1 MVSFVLRRFA
11 GMIPILFLIT
21 VAVFLV
27 MQVLPGDPA
36 RMILGQEATEEAI
49 AAVRERLGLNQ
60 PLYMQYFSWLGNVL
74 TGDLGRSMVD
84 NTPVAGIILNAL
96 PVTLQVVGLA
106 LVIALLIGVPA
117 GVIAATSPGRVGD
130 SVATFIG
137 LSCISLPGFW
147 VAILMLYFFS
157 LYLGWLPSSG
167 FVRPTDDLWQSFLH
181 SLMPAIA
188 LGLRPAGIFMRLVR
202 SSMLEVMKSDY
213 VRTARAKGLT
223 SRVVILRHGLRTSL
237 IPLVTILS
245 VEFAALL
252 GNVVVIDT
260 IFGLPG
266 FGRLIFNSVLRLD
279 MTMMQSL
286 VLIFALAVIV
296 INLLTDI
303 LYSILDPRIK
313 ER

>member
-1 MVSFVLRRFA
+1 MALFVLRRFM

-21 VAVFLV
+21 IGVFLV

-36 RMILGQEATEEAI
+36 RMILGQEATPESLE
-49 AAVRERLGLNQ
+49 AVRERLGLNQ
-60 PLYMQYFSWLGNVL
+60 PLHMQYLSWLGNVM

-84 NTPVAGIILNAL
+84 NSPVSRAILNAL
-96 PVTLQVVGLA
+96 PVTLQITALALLVGL
-106 LVIALLIGVPA
+106 VIGVPA
-117 GVIAATSPGRVGD
+117 GVIAATSPGRLGD
-130 SVATFIG
+130 GVATFIG
-137 LSCISLPGFW
+137 LTCISLPGFW
-147 VAILMLYFFS
+147 VAVLLLYVFS
-157 LYLGWLPSSG
+157 LWLGWLPSSG
-167 FVRPTDDLWQSFLH
+167 FVRFSVDPWQSFLH
-181 SLMPAIA
+181 SIMPAIA

-202 SSMLEVMKSDY
+202 SSMIEVMKSDY

-223 SRVVILRHGLRTSL
+223 ARAVILRHGLRTSL

-279 MTMMQSL
+279 LTMMQSL
-286 VLIFALAVIV
+286 VLIFAVAVIV
-296 INLLTDI
+296 INLVTDI
-303 LYSILDPRIK
+303 LYFILDPRIK

>member
-36 RMILGQEATEEAI
+36 RMILGQEATEEAL

-117 GVIAATSPGRVGD
+117 GVIAATSPGRIGD

>member
-1 MVSFVLRRFA
+1 
-11 GMIPILFLIT
+11 
-21 VAVFLV
+21 
-27 MQVLPGDPA
+27 
-36 RMILGQEATEEAI
+36 
-49 AAVRERLGLNQ
+49 
-60 PLYMQYFSWLGNVL
+60 
-74 TGDLGRSMVD
+74 
-84 NTPVAGIILNAL
+84 
-96 PVTLQVVGLA
+96 
-106 LVIALLIGVPA
+106 
-117 GVIAATSPGRVGD
+117 
-130 SVATFIG
+130 
-137 LSCISLPGFW
+137 
-147 VAILMLYFFS
+147 
-157 LYLGWLPSSG
+157 
-167 FVRPTDDLWQSFLH
+167 
-181 SLMPAIA
+181 
-188 LGLRPAGIFMRLVR
+188 MRLVR

-223 SRVVILRHGLRTSL
+223 GRVVILRHGLRTSL

>member
-1 MVSFVLRRFA
+1 MVFFVLRRML

-21 VAVFLV
+21 IGVFLV

-36 RMILGQEATEEAI
+36 RMILGQEATPEAL

-60 PLYMQYFSWLGNVL
+60 PLHMQYLSWLGNVM

-84 NTPVAGIILNAL
+84 NSPVSRAILNAL
-96 PVTLQVVGLA
+96 PVTLQITALAVLVGL
-106 LVIALLIGVPA
+106 VIGVPA
-117 GVIAATSPGRVGD
+117 GVIAATSPGRIGD
-130 SVATFIG
+130 GVATFIG
-137 LSCISLPGFW
+137 LTCISLPGFW
-147 VAILMLYFFS
+147 VAVLLLYVFS
-157 LYLGWLPSSG
+157 LWLGWLPSSG
-167 FVRPTDDLWQSFLH
+167 FVRFSEDPWQSLLH
-181 SLMPAIA
+181 SIMPAIA

-202 SSMLEVMKSDY
+202 SSMIEVMKSDY

-223 SRVVILRHGLRTSL
+223 ARAVILRHGLRTSL

-279 MTMMQSL
+279 LTMMQSL
-286 VLIFALAVIV
+286 VLIFAVAVIV
-296 INLLTDI
+296 INLVTDI
-303 LYSILDPRIK
+303 LYFILDPRIK

>member
-36 RMILGQEATEEAI
+36 RMILGQEATEEAL

>member
-1 MVSFVLRRFA
+1 MLAFVFRRFL
-11 GMIPILFLIT
+11 GMIPILLLIT
-21 VAVFLV
+21 IGVFLV

-36 RMILGQEATEEAI
+36 RMILGQEATAEAL
-49 AAVRERLGLNQ
+49 AAVRERLGLNE
-60 PLYMQYFSWLGNVL
+60 PLYMQYLIWLGNVL

-84 NTPVAGIILNAL
+84 NSPIARAVLYAL
-96 PVTLQVVGLA
+96 PVTLQISVLA
-106 LVIALLIGVPA
+106 LVIALLIGIPA
-117 GVIAATSPGRVGD
+117 GVIAATRPGIVGD
-130 SVATFIG
+130 GVATFIG

-147 VAILMLYFFS
+147 VAILLLYFFS

-167 FVRPTDDLWQSFLH
+167 FVRLSEDWVASLRH
-181 SLMPAIA
+181 SIMPAIA

-202 SSMLEVMKSDY
+202 SSMLEAMKSDY
-213 VRTARAKGLT
+213 IRTARAKGLAA
-223 SRVVILRHGLRTSL
+223 RAVMLRHGLRTSL

-266 FGRLIFNSVLRLD
+266 FGRLIYNSVLRLD
-279 MTMMQSL
+279 LTMMQSL
-286 VLIFALAVIV
+286 VLIFAVAVIL
-296 INLLTDI
+296 INLLTDV
-303 LYSILDPRIK
+303 LYFILDPRIK

>member
-1 MVSFVLRRFA
+1 MLAFVFRRFL

-21 VAVFLV
+21 LAVFLV

-36 RMILGQEATEEAI
+36 LMILGQEATPEAL

-60 PLYMQYFSWLGNVL
+60 PLYMQYLSWVGGVL

-84 NTPVAGIILNAL
+84 NAPIARAILNAL
-96 PVTLQVVGLA
+96 PVTLQISVLALLLGLA
-106 LVIALLIGVPA
+106 IGVPA
-117 GVIAATSPGRVGD
+117 GVIAATRRGGIGD
-130 SVATFIG
+130 AVATFIG
-137 LSCISLPGFW
+137 FTCISLPGFW
-147 VAILMLYFFS
+147 VAILLLYLFS

-167 FVRPTDDLWQSFLH
+167 FVRLH
-181 SLMPAIA
+181 EDWVASLTHSIMPAIA

-202 SSMLEVMKSDY
+202 SSMLESMKSDY

-223 SRVVILRHGLRTSL
+223 PRAVTLRHGLRTSL
-237 IPLVTILS
+237 IPLVTVMS

-266 FGRLIFNSVLRLD
+266 FGRLIYNSVLRLD
-279 MTMMQSL
+279 LTMMQSL
-286 VLIFALAVIV
+286 VLIFALSVIA

-303 LYSILDPRIK
+303 VYFILDPRIK

>member
-117 GVIAATSPGRVGD
+117 GVIAATSPGRIGD

>member
-1 MVSFVLRRFA
+1 MVFFVLRRMM

-21 VAVFLV
+21 IGVFLV

-36 RMILGQEATEEAI
+36 RMILGQEATPEAL

-60 PLYMQYFSWLGNVL
+60 PLHMQYLSWLGNVM

-84 NTPVAGIILNAL
+84 NSPVSRAILNAL
-96 PVTLQVVGLA
+96 PVTLQITALAVLVGL
-106 LVIALLIGVPA
+106 VIGVPA
-117 GVIAATSPGRVGD
+117 GVIAATSPGRIGD
-130 SVATFIG
+130 GVATFIG
-137 LSCISLPGFW
+137 LTCISLPGFW
-147 VAILMLYFFS
+147 VAVLLLYVFS
-157 LYLGWLPSSG
+157 LWLGWLPSSG
-167 FVRPTDDLWQSFLH
+167 FVRFSEDPWQSLLH
-181 SLMPAIA
+181 SIMPAIA

-202 SSMLEVMKSDY
+202 SSMIEVMKSDY

-223 SRVVILRHGLRTSL
+223 ARAVILRHGLRTSL

-279 MTMMQSL
+279 LTMMQSL
-286 VLIFALAVIV
+286 VLIFAVAVIV
-296 INLLTDI
+296 INLVTDI
-303 LYSILDPRIK
+303 LYFILDPRIK

>member
-1 MVSFVLRRFA
+1 MALFVLRRFM

-21 VAVFLV
+21 IGVFLV

-36 RMILGQEATEEAI
+36 RMILGQEATDEAL

-60 PLYMQYFSWLGNVL
+60 PLHMQYLSWLGNVL

-96 PVTLQVVGLA
+96 PVTLQVTGLA
-106 LVIALLIGVPA
+106 LVIGLLIGVPT
-117 GVIAATSPGRVGD
+117 GVIAATSPGRIGD
-130 SVATFIG
+130 GLASFIG
-137 LSCISLPGFW
+137 LTCISLPGFW
-147 VAILMLYFFS
+147 VAILMLYIFS

-167 FVRPTDDLWQSFLH
+167 FVRLSEDPWQSFLH

-213 VRTARAKGLT
+213 VRTARAKGLA
-223 SRVVILRHGLRTSL
+223 SRAVILRHGLRTSL

-279 MTMMQSL
+279 LTMMQSL
-286 VLIFALAVIV
+286 VLIFAVAVIV
-296 INLLTDI
+296 INLVTDI
-303 LYSILDPRIK
+303 VYSILDPRIK

>member
-21 VAVFLV
+21 IVVFLV
-27 MQVLPGDPA
+27 MQALPGDPA
-36 RMILGQEATEEAI
+36 RMILGQEATEEAL

-60 PLYMQYFSWLGNVL
+60 PLYMQYLAWLGNVL

-84 NTPVAGIILNAL
+84 NTPVAGIIQNAL
-96 PVTLQVVGLA
+96 PVTLQVTGLA

-117 GVIAATSPGRVGD
+117 GVIAATSPGRIGD

-137 LSCISLPGFW
+137 LTCISLPGFW

-167 FVRPTDDLWQSFLH
+167 FVRPTDDLWQSFIH

-223 SRVVILRHGLRTSL
+223 GRAVILRHGLRTSL

-266 FGRLIFNSVLRLD
+266 FGRLIYNSVLRLD

-286 VLIFALAVIV
+286 VLIFAVAVIV

-303 LYSILDPRIK
+303 LYSVLDPRIK

>member
-21 VAVFLV
+21 IVVFLV
-27 MQVLPGDPA
+27 MQALPGDPA
-36 RMILGQEATEEAI
+36 RMILGQEATEEAL
-49 AAVRERLGLNQ
+49 AALRERLGLNQ
-60 PLYMQYFSWLGNVL
+60 PLHMQYLSWLGNVL

-84 NTPVAGIILNAL
+84 NTPVVGIIQNAL
-96 PVTLQVVGLA
+96 PVTLQVTGLA
-106 LVIALLIGVPA
+106 LIIALLIGVPA
-117 GVIAATSPGRVGD
+117 GVIAATSPGRIGD

-137 LSCISLPGFW
+137 LTCISLPGFW

-167 FVRPTDDLWQSFLH
+167 FVRPTDDLWQSFMH

-223 SRVVILRHGLRTSL
+223 GRAVILRHGLRTSL

-266 FGRLIFNSVLRLD
+266 FGRLIYNSVLRLD

-286 VLIFALAVIV
+286 VLIFAVAVIV

-303 LYSILDPRIK
+303 LYSVLDPRIK

>member
-1 MVSFVLRRFA
+1 
-11 GMIPILFLIT
+11 
-21 VAVFLV
+21 
-27 MQVLPGDPA
+27 
-36 RMILGQEATEEAI
+36 
-49 AAVRERLGLNQ
+49 
-60 PLYMQYFSWLGNVL
+60 
-74 TGDLGRSMVD
+74 
-84 NTPVAGIILNAL
+84 
-96 PVTLQVVGLA
+96 
-106 LVIALLIGVPA
+106 
-117 GVIAATSPGRVGD
+117 
-130 SVATFIG
+130 
-137 LSCISLPGFW
+137 
-147 VAILMLYFFS
+147 
-157 LYLGWLPSSG
+157 
-167 FVRPTDDLWQSFLH
+167 
-181 SLMPAIA
+181 
-188 LGLRPAGIFMRLVR
+188 MRLVR

>member
-1 MVSFVLRRFA
+1 MLAFVFRRFL
-11 GMIPILFLIT
+11 GMIPILLLIT
-21 VAVFLV
+21 IGVFLV

-36 RMILGQEATEEAI
+36 RMILGQEATAEAL

-60 PLYMQYFSWLGNVL
+60 PLYMQYLIWLGNVL

-84 NTPVAGIILNAL
+84 NSPIARAILYAL
-96 PVTLQVVGLA
+96 PVTLQISVLA
-106 LVIALLIGVPA
+106 LVIALLIGIPA
-117 GVIAATSPGRVGD
+117 GVIAATRPGIVGD
-130 SVATFIG
+130 GVATIIG

-147 VAILMLYFFS
+147 VAILLLYFFS

-167 FVRPTDDLWQSFLH
+167 FVRLNEDWVASLSH
-181 SLMPAIA
+181 SIMPAIA

-202 SSMLEVMKSDY
+202 SSMLEAMKSDY
-213 VRTARAKGLT
+213 VRTARAKGLAA
-223 SRVVILRHGLRTSL
+223 RAVMLRHGLRTSL

-266 FGRLIFNSVLRLD
+266 FGRLIYNSVLRLD
-279 MTMMQSL
+279 LTMMQSL
-286 VLIFALAVIV
+286 VLIFAVAVIL

-303 LYSILDPRIK
+303 LYFILDPRIK

>member
-36 RMILGQEATEEAI
+36 RMILGQEATEEAL

-117 GVIAATSPGRVGD
+117 GVIAATSPGRIGD

-223 SRVVILRHGLRTSL
+223 GRVVILRHGLRTSL

>member
-1 MVSFVLRRFA
+1 MASFVLRRFV

-21 VAVFLV
+21 IGVFLV

-36 RMILGQEATEEAI
+36 RMILGQEATEEAL

-60 PLYMQYFSWLGNVL
+60 PLYMQYLSWLGNLL

-84 NTPVAGIILNAL
+84 NTPVAGIILKAL
-96 PVTLQVVGLA
+96 PVTLQVTGLA

-117 GVIAATSPGRVGD
+117 GVIAATSPGRLGD

-137 LSCISLPGFW
+137 LTCISLPGFW

-213 VRTARAKGLT
+213 VRTARAKGL
-223 SRVVILRHGLRTSL
+223 SGRAVILRHGLRTSL

-296 INLLTDI
+296 INLVTDI
-303 LYSILDPRIK
+303 LYSVLDPRIK

>member
-1 MVSFVLRRFA
+1 
-11 GMIPILFLIT
+11 
-21 VAVFLV
+21 
-27 MQVLPGDPA
+27 
-36 RMILGQEATEEAI
+36 
-49 AAVRERLGLNQ
+49 
-60 PLYMQYFSWLGNVL
+60 
-74 TGDLGRSMVD
+74 
-84 NTPVAGIILNAL
+84 
-96 PVTLQVVGLA
+96 
-106 LVIALLIGVPA
+106 
-117 GVIAATSPGRVGD
+117 
-130 SVATFIG
+130 
-137 LSCISLPGFW
+137 
-147 VAILMLYFFS
+147 MLYIFS

-167 FVRPTDDLWQSFLH
+167 FVRLSEDPWQSFLH

-213 VRTARAKGLT
+213 VRTARAKGLA
-223 SRVVILRHGLRTSL
+223 SRAVILRHGLRTSL

-279 MTMMQSL
+279 LTMMQSL
-286 VLIFALAVIV
+286 VLIFAVAVIV
-296 INLLTDI
+296 INLVTDI
-303 LYSILDPRIK
+303 VYSILDPRIK

>member
-1 MVSFVLRRFA
+1 MAFFVLRRFL

-21 VAVFLV
+21 IGVFLV

-36 RMILGQEATEEAI
+36 RMILGQEATDEAL

-60 PLYMQYFSWLGNVL
+60 PLYMQYLSWLGNVL

-96 PVTLQVVGLA
+96 PVTLQVTGLA
-106 LVIALLIGVPA
+106 LVIALLIGVPT
-117 GVIAATSPGRVGD
+117 GVIAATSRSRIGD
-130 SVATFIG
+130 GMASFIG
-137 LSCISLPGFW
+137 LTCISLPGFW
-147 VAILMLYFFS
+147 VAILMLYIFS

-167 FVRPTDDLWQSFLH
+167 FVRLSEDPWQSFLH

-213 VRTARAKGLT
+213 VRTARAKGLA
-223 SRVVILRHGLRTSL
+223 SRTVILRHGLRTSL

-266 FGRLIFNSVLRLD
+266 FGRLIFNSVLRMDL
-279 MTMMQSL
+279 TMMQSL
-286 VLIFALAVIV
+286 VLIFAVAVIV
-296 INLLTDI
+296 INLVTDI
-303 LYSILDPRIK
+303 VYSILDPRIK

>member
-1 MVSFVLRRFA
+1 MAGFVLRRFL

-21 VAVFLV
+21 IGVFLV

-36 RMILGQEATEEAI
+36 RMILGQEATPEAL

-60 PLYMQYFSWLGNVL
+60 PLHMQYLSWLGNVM

-84 NTPVAGIILNAL
+84 NAPVSRAILNAL
-96 PVTLQVVGLA
+96 PVTLQVTGLA

-117 GVIAATSPGRVGD
+117 GVIAATSPGRLGD
-130 SVATFIG
+130 GVATFIG
-137 LSCISLPGFW
+137 LTCISLPGFW
-147 VAILMLYFFS
+147 VAILMLYVFS
-157 LYLGWLPSSG
+157 LYLGWLPSSS
-167 FVRPTDDLWQSFLH
+167 FVRITDDPWRSFLH

-202 SSMLEVMKSDY
+202 SSMVEVMKSDY

-223 SRVVILRHGLRTSL
+223 SRAVILRHGLRTSL

-279 MTMMQSL
+279 LTMMQSL
-286 VLIFALAVIV
+286 VLIFALAVIA

-303 LYSILDPRIK
+303 VYFILDPRIK

>member
-1 MVSFVLRRFA
+1 MATFVLRRFA
-11 GMIPILFLIT
+11 AMIPILFLIT
-21 VAVFLV
+21 IGVFLV

-36 RMILGQEATEEAI
+36 RMILGQEATDEAL

-60 PLYMQYFSWLGNVL
+60 PLHMQYLTWLGNVL

-84 NTPVAGIILNAL
+84 NTPVAGVILNAL
-96 PVTLQVVGLA
+96 PVTLQVTGLA
-106 LVIALLIGVPA
+106 LIIALLIGVPT
-117 GVIAATSPGRVGD
+117 GVIAATSPARIGD
-130 SVATFIG
+130 GVASIIG
-137 LSCISLPGFW
+137 LTCISLPGFW
-147 VAILMLYFFS
+147 VAILMLYLFS

-167 FVRPTDDLWQSFLH
+167 FVRLSENPWQSFLH

-223 SRVVILRHGLRTSL
+223 GRAVILRHGLRTSM
-237 IPLVTILS
+237 IPLLTILS

-279 MTMMQSL
+279 LTMMQSL
-286 VLIFALAVIV
+286 VLIFAVAVIV
-296 INLLTDI
+296 INLVTDI
-303 LYSILDPRIK
+303 LYSVLDPRIK